1 MAKST
6 DPGCHV
12 VVHPCNLSAQEAEVG
27 GSWRAWGQPVLPG
40 LHSEFKTN
48 LGGEK
53 WQSSDQQQNLASLR
67 SGMHTLENNLSMGKK
82 KRDDHWESGRN

>member
-53 WQSSDQQQNLASLR
+53 
-67 SGMHTLENNLSMGKK
+67 MVE
-82 KRDDHWESGRN
+82 